1 MIRRKYWLPAMVV
14 LTLVLVAQF
23 PLHVRAYQDAA
34 AAAAPAKVDWPQFGF
49 TPNKN
54 GNNTLET
61 TINASTVSNLGL
73 IFNVALPGGDNP
85 DGAPVL
91 LTSVSTSSGVKDLVF
106 VQGEH
111 GHITAFDANNGAVLW
126 SKVFGTGG
134 TNNSAPAIDPNRMFI
149 YVNGNDGFAHKL
161 NVADGSEV
169 MGGGWPERTGGGK
182 GGSQLTVATAANG
195 HTYLYAANHGE
206 GHITTIDTT
215 MGSQHVFNASCSQFP
230 DAHNPT
236 GCTSTGA
243 RPWSR
248 GMPYVASMDKMFF
261 MTGTNNGNGWNGCNM
276 WKQSWLALPADGST
290 HMSGGCGFPADSY
303 TPTNWATSVGS
314 DQDIGSGGL
323 AILPETLSSKFPH
336 LGVNPGKDHNI
347 RIINLANMSGMGAP
361 GHTGGEVQFFP
372 FSTGSLMRAESA
384 VWTNPADG
392 AVWVFVVGNSGSH
405 GFTVDV
411 DAAGNPSLHN
421 HWNMNNGWTTSAVVA
436 NGVLFTAC
444 CGGEHTG
451 SSTTHRVQAIN
462 PTTGTVLWT
471 GAIDLFHWESP
482 IVVNGTVY
490 MADGNSGGFT
500 GPGGHLRAWR
510 VPAGTDFSI
519 SATPLSQSISPG
531 GATSYNVTVNASN
544 GFSGSVNLGVS
555 GLPAGA
561 TPSFSTNPITG
572 GSGSSTL
579 TITTSSTTPSGTYT
593 LNITGSS
600 STPSL
605 NHSTQV
611 TLVVTGSPDFRLAG
625 SCPTAVT
632 AGGSTT
638 CTVTVTSLNGYSATV
653 MLSTSGLPTGV
664 SATLNP
670 TSISGGS
677 GSSTLSVTTSSST
690 PTGNDSI
697 TVCGTD
703 GTLSHCTTVTLVV
716 NAPCVT
722 ARNGGGW
729 VNTSFASQTSTFTAQ
744 FDVTPSS
751 ATIGGHV
758 GISHG
763 AQTAYTGFANIVR
776 FNTTGTIDARNGGGY
791 AATTTLHY
799 TAGATYHVRMAID
812 IPTHHY
818 SIFVTPPGGSE
829 VTIGSNFAFRLEQ
842 NTVTSLN
849 NYGLFV
855 AATTTNTLRVCNFT
869 VQ

>member
-1 MIRRKYWLPAMVV
+1 
-14 LTLVLVAQF
+14 
-23 PLHVRAYQDAA
+23 
-34 AAAAPAKVDWPQFGF
+34 
-49 TPNKN
+49 
-54 GNNTLET
+54 
-61 TINASTVSNLGL
+61 
-73 IFNVALPGGDNP
+73 
-85 DGAPVL
+85 
-91 LTSVSTSSGVKDLVF
+91 
-106 VQGEH
+106 
-111 GHITAFDANNGAVLW
+111 
-126 SKVFGTGG
+126 
-134 TNNSAPAIDPNRMFI
+134 
-149 YVNGNDGFAHKL
+149 
-161 NVADGSEV
+161 
-169 MGGGWPERTGGGK
+169 
-182 GGSQLTVATAANG
+182 
-195 HTYLYAANHGE
+195 
-206 GHITTIDTT
+206 
-215 MGSQHVFNASCSQFP
+215 
-230 DAHNPT
+230 
-236 GCTSTGA
+236 
-243 RPWSR
+243 
-248 GMPYVASMDKMFF
+248 
-261 MTGTNNGNGWNGCNM
+261 
-276 WKQSWLALPADGST
+276 
-290 HMSGGCGFPADSY
+290 MSGGCGFPADSW
-303 TPTNWATSVGS
+303 TGTDVVTTVSR
-314 DQDIGSGGL
+314 DQDIGAGGL
-323 AILPETLSSKFPH
+323 TPLPEGLSSKFPH
-336 LGVNPGKDHNI
+336 LGVNPGKDARI
-347 RIINLANMSGMGAP
+347 RILNLDNLSGQGGP
-361 GHTGGEVQFFP
+361 GHQGGSIVQLAYP
-372 FSTGSLMRAESA
+372 MGSLMRAQSA
-384 VWTNPADG
+384 VWTNPANG
-392 AVWVFVVGNSGSH
+392 QVWIFIVGNSGTH

-411 DAAGNPSLHN
+411 DAAGNPSLN
-421 HWNMNNGWTTSAVVA
+421 NRWNIQNGWTTSAVVA
-436 NGVLFTAC
+436 NGVLFTSAD
-444 CGGEHTG
+444 GGEHTG
-451 SSTTHRVQAIN
+451 TGTVHQVQAIN
-462 PTTGTVLWT
+462 PTTGAMLWT
-471 GAIDLFHWESP
+471 GHIDLFHWESP

-490 MADGNSGGFT
+490 MADGNAGGGFT

-510 VPAGTDFSI
+510 VPAGPDFSI
-519 SATPLSQSISPG
+519 SETPPSQSVSPG
-531 GATSYNVTVNASN
+531 GTTSYNVTVDAVN

-561 TPSFSTNPITG
+561 TPSFSTNPIAG
-572 GSGSSTL
+572 GAGSSTL
-579 TITTSSTTPSGTYT
+579 TITTSSTTLSGTYT
-593 LNITGSS
+593 LDITGSS

-653 MLSTSGLPTGV
+653 MLSASGLPTGV

-729 VNTSFASQTSTFTAQ
+729 VNTSFASQTGTFTAQ

-849 NYGLFV
+849 NYGLFL